1 MRKIWTLFILLMSGI
16 QSSNAQVT
24 TCFEIESILV
34 DACGPSAVEGLNE
47 MVRFKTGPNPLNTN
61 DMTVSWATTTNPWLG
76 VCLNSTSAQKVA
88 AINQTIQSCGQ
99 VLEPPQGI
107 IPANSTVILVTSINM
122 DPTFNSF
129 AGLSETIYMIF
140 QCGNTTTGHFANFGT
155 GARTLTI
162 SFGAGCSDQVTYD
175 RALLVNQSGNPGA
188 GDGATVVY
196 TSDGVASYTNN
207 GCNAPFTPINA
218 AWTLPNGGVICQN
231 GNPVDLN
238 PLITGVQG
246 GTWSGQGVSGSTFN
260 PNGLSGQVQ
269 VTYSVTQGQCSLA
282 VSQNFNVIAT
292 PQVSLTPPSSICVNQ
307 TFNLNSIVN
316 GTMGGVWTSNGGQI
330 TGANFVSS
338 NQGSFQITYT
348 VGTSGCSATE
358 NTTLNVNPAPATPL
372 LIQAPQ
378 STCAGQSVSVE
389 VSSSAQQINWYTSP
403 SLVNPVFS
411 GNTTYTFNL
420 TENITLYIVASEGSS
435 CSSSPLEVTLNAIDA
450 PPAPQVQ
457 SSVEYCEGTPIP
469 TLTATGAS
477 SNTISWYFDSTLQT
491 LLSTGATYTP
501 TFAGV
506 FYVTQQ
512 NGQCPSTAS
521 TVTVTEIP
529 LVLADISTNGN
540 LFLCNGETIQLVS
553 GSTVNNVWNTGETT
567 QTIIVSSTQQII
579 LTVQGE
585 CNSATDTVNVTAQN
599 VNASFTA
606 NASQLVAPA
615 VVQFTTQPS
624 DGTCSWTLN
633 GTPVTITGNELS
645 LTEPGTYT
653 FVRNCLGDNECSSSA
668 SQTITL
674 LNDKVE
680 LSAPN
685 SFTPNGDGFNDVF
698 VVKMAGMTDASLS
711 IFNRWGSNVYE
722 QKGLALAWDGNT
734 SNGISPDGVYFF
746 IIQST
751 DVFGKEHQKS
761 GHITLIRKPAM

>member
-1 MRKIWTLFILLMSGI
+1 
-16 QSSNAQVT
+16 
-24 TCFEIESILV
+24 
-34 DACGPSAVEGLNE
+34 
-47 MVRFKTGPNPLNTN
+47 
-61 DMTVSWATTTNPWLG
+61 MTVNWATTTNPWLG

-88 AINQTIQSCGQ
+88 EINQTIQSCGQ
-99 VLEPPQGI
+99 VIEPPQGI
-107 IPANSTVILVTSINM
+107 IPPNSTVILVTSINM

-140 QCGNTTTGHFANFGT
+140 QCGNTTTGHFANFGA

-175 RALLVNQSGNPGA
+175 RSLLVNQSGNPGA
-188 GDGATVVY
+188 ADGATVVF
-196 TSDGVASYTNN
+196 TPAGVASYINN
-207 GCNAPFTPINA
+207 GCNAPFTPISA

-231 GNPVDLN
+231 GSPVNLN
-238 PLITGVQG
+238 SLVTGVQG
-246 GTWSGQGVSGSTFN
+246 GTWSGQGVSGSIFD
-260 PNGLSGQVQ
+260 PSGLSGQIQ

-292 PQVSLTPPSSICVNQ
+292 PQVSLTEPPSICVNQ
-307 TFNLNSIVN
+307 VFNLNSIVN

-330 TGANFVSS
+330 TGANFVSP

-358 NTTLNVNPAPATPL
+358 STTLNVNPTPAAPVL
-372 LIQAPQ
+372 VQAPQ
-378 STCAGQSVSVE
+378 STCAGQTVSVE
-389 VSSSAQQINWYTSP
+389 VSSSAQLVNWYTSP
-403 SLVNPVFS
+403 SLTTPVFS

-420 TENITLYIVASEGSS
+420 TQSTTLYIVASEGSS
-435 CSSSPLEVTLNAIDA
+435 CNSSPLEVILNAIEA

-457 SSVEYCEGTPIP
+457 TSVEFCEGDPIP
-469 TLTATGAS
+469 AITATGAS
-477 SNTISWYFDSTLQT
+477 GNIINWYFDSSFQT

-501 TFAGV
+501 AFAGI

-512 NGQCPSTAS
+512 NGQCPSIAS

-529 LVLADISTNGN
+529 LVLADISINGN
-540 LFLCNGETIQLVS
+540 LFLCNGETVQLVS
-553 GSTVNNVWNTGETT
+553 GSAISNVWSTGDTT
-567 QTIIVSSTQQII
+567 QTITVSTTQQVI
-579 LTVQGE
+579 LTVQGA
-585 CNSATDTVNVTAQN
+585 CNTATDTVNITAQN

-606 NASQLVAPA
+606 NVSQPVAPA

-624 DGTCSWTLN
+624 DGTCSWLVN
-633 GTPVTITGNELS
+633 GTPVVIIGNELN

-653 FVRNCLGDNECSSSA
+653 FIRNCLGDNECSSTATQIIS
-668 SQTITL
+668 L

-698 VVKMAGMTDASLS
+698 VVKMAGMTEASLS
-711 IFNRWGSNVYE
+711 IFNRWGSNIYE
-722 QKGLALAWDGNT
+722 QKGLSLAWDGNT
-734 SNGISPDGVYFF
+734 SAGSSPDGVYFF
-746 IIQST
+746 IIRST
-751 DVFGKEHQKS
+751 DIFGKEHQKT